1 MRTLA
6 LIALAAALPAAGV
19 ASAQAM
25 PLPAPAGTGGGIVEV
40 SGGCGPGG
48 HRDFYGRCLPNYYR
62 PFYRPVYRVC
72 PPGFHLGPYR
82 GRCFPN
88 Y

>member
-1 MRTLA
+1 MRTFA
-6 LIALAAALPAAGV
+6 LIALAAALPMAGM
-19 ASAQAM
+19 ASARAM
-25 PLPAPAGTGGGIVEV
+25 TPPALAGTHGSIVEV

-48 HRDFYGRCLPNYYR
+48 HRDFYGRCVPNFR
-62 PFYRPVYRVC
+62 PFYRPVYRAC
-72 PPGFHLGPYR
+72 PPRFHLGPYG

>member
-1 MRTLA
+1 MRTFA
-6 LIALAAALPAAGV
+6 LIALAAALPAAGM
-19 ASAQAM
+19 ASARAM
-25 PLPAPAGTGGGIVEV
+25 PLPALAGADGGIVEV

-48 HRDFYGRCLPNYYR
+48 HRDFYGRCLPNYR
-62 PFYRPVYRVC
+62 PLYRPVYRAC